1 MKKAFIYKC
10 IPLLLLAVG
19 CISNDIPYP
28 KVVPHVLSL
37 DVQDA
42 LSVDIDQQTQ
52 TITVYVS
59 ETTDLR
65 QVNVRSVSF
74 DSELAKPSVQ
84 LSGMLDLSQPLEFTV
99 STYQDYQWTIRAE
112 RPIERYFTVAGQIGS
127 SVIDPQNC
135 RAVAMVA
142 EATDLSDITVTSL
155 KLGPRDLS
163 TYSMDKSQM
172 KDFVDGLSVDV
183 TAFGQTQT
191 WMLYVEVTEVSVEIV
206 KVNPWTSSAYVTA
219 TAVAENGARFE
230 YRQKDTQEWNVVP
243 EADVASDGGTFV
255 AHIKNL
261 LPETEYEVM
270 VISADDRTPAS
281 EFVTAAAT
289 RIPNGS
295 FEYASLVKGTSYYKF
310 YDPDCGVEEGEYM
323 FWGSGNGEG
332 SEGVKGSANMGII
345 ITTVDTQNKV
355 DGNQSVCAQTSQ
367 MAGILA
373 AGNLFTGQFA
383 GLVGTEG
390 GMVNFGRPWTT
401 RPVAVKMYCRYLT
414 SNIDIIGKKMP
425 PGITLTNSDFDRAQ
439 IKVALGTW
447 DYRTYGG
454 SKDSPV
460 HVNTTDANTFV
471 DFSKD
476 PSTIAH
482 GDLIIYNDGYVLN
495 GLDMV
500 SASTGEWAEYII
512 PLDYHDMDKLPTHII
527 VSCAASQY
535 GDYFT
540 GCSSSKLWIDKV
552 ELVY

>member
-1 MKKAFIYKC
+1 M
-10 IPLLLLAVG
+10 LSV
-19 CISNDIPYP
+19 D
-28 KVVPHVLSL
+28 VP
-37 DVQDA
+37 DA
-42 LSVDIDQQTQ
+42 IAVDIDQQEREV
-52 TITVYVS
+52 TIYVS

-65 QVNVRSVSF
+65 KVELRSMSF
-74 DSELAKPSVQ
+74 DSELAKPSIS
-84 LSGMLDLSQPLEFTV
+84 LSGVYDLSSPMVFTV
-99 STYQDYQWTIRAE
+99 STYQDYEWTLKAE
-112 RPIERYFTVAGQIGS
+112 RPLELYFTVAGQIGT
-127 SVIDPQNC
+127 SVVDPQNC

-142 EATDLSDITVTSL
+142 ENTDLSDITVTSL
-155 KLGPRDLS
+155 KLGPRELS
-163 TYSMDKSQM
+163 SYSLDMSQM
-172 KDFVDGLSVDV
+172 KDFTEGLSVDV

-230 YRQKDTQEWNVVP
+230 YRQKDTEEWSVVP
-243 EADVASDGGTFV
+243 DQDVTSEGGTFQ
-255 AHIKNL
+255 ANIKGL
-261 LPETEYEVM
+261 LPETAYEVRA
-270 VISADDRTPAS
+270 ISAEDKTPAL
-281 EFVTAAAT
+281 EFVTAPAT

-295 FEYASLVKGTSYYKF
+295 FEFASLVKGTNYYKF
-310 YDPDCGVEEGEYM
+310 YDPDCGVDEGMYM

-332 SEGVKGSANMGII
+332 SEGIKGSANMGII
-345 ITTVDTQNKV
+345 ITTIDTQDKV
-355 DGNQSVCAQTSQ
+355 DGKQSVCAQTSQ

-390 GMVNFGRPWTT
+390 GMVNFGRPWST
-401 RPVAVKMYCRYLT
+401 RPVAVRMHCRYTT
-414 SNIDIIGKKMP
+414 STIDIIGRKMP
-425 PGITLTNSDFDRAQ
+425 PGITLTKEDFDRAQ

-454 SKDSPV
+454 SKESPV
-460 HVNTTDANTFV
+460 HINTTDATTFV

-482 GDLIIYNDGYVLN
+482 GDLIIHNDGYVLN
-495 GLDMV
+495 GTDLV
-500 SASTGEWAEYII
+500 TAPTQEWAEYII
-512 PLDYHDMDKLPTHII
+512 PLDYHDMDTLPTHII

-540 GCSSSKLWIDKV
+540 GCSSSKLWVDKV

>member
-1 MKKAFIYKC
+1 M
-10 IPLLLLAVG
+10 LSV
-19 CISNDIPYP
+19 D
-28 KVVPHVLSL
+28 VP
-37 DVQDA
+37 DA
-42 LSVDIDQQTQ
+42 IAVDIDQQEREV
-52 TITVYVS
+52 TIYVS

-65 QVNVRSVSF
+65 KVELRSMSF
-74 DSELAKPSVQ
+74 DSELAKPSIS
-84 LSGMLDLSQPLEFTV
+84 LSGVYDLSSPMAFTV
-99 STYQDYQWTIRAE
+99 STYQDYEWTLKAE
-112 RPIERYFTVAGQIGS
+112 RPLELYFTVAGQIGT
-127 SVIDPQNC
+127 SVVDPQNC

-142 EATDLSDITVTSL
+142 ENTDLSDITVTSL
-155 KLGPRDLS
+155 KLGPRELS
-163 TYSMDKSQM
+163 SYSLDMSQM
-172 KDFVDGLSVDV
+172 KDFTEGLSVDV

-230 YRQKDTQEWNVVP
+230 YRQKDTEEWSVVP
-243 EADVASDGGTFV
+243 DRDVTSEGGTFQ
-255 AHIKNL
+255 ANIKGL
-261 LPETEYEVM
+261 MPETAYEVRA
-270 VISADDRTPAS
+270 ISSEDKTPAL

-295 FEYASLVKGTSYYKF
+295 FEFASLVKGTNYYKF
-310 YDPDCGVEEGEYM
+310 YDPDCGVDEGMYM

-332 SEGVKGSANMGII
+332 SEGIKGSANMGII
-345 ITTVDTQNKV
+345 ITTIDTQDKV

-390 GMVNFGRPWTT
+390 GMVNFGRPWST
-401 RPVAVKMYCRYLT
+401 RPVAVRMHCRYTT
-414 SNIDIIGKKMP
+414 STIDIIGRKMP
-425 PGITLTNSDFDRAQ
+425 PGITLTKEDFDRAQ

-454 SKDSPV
+454 SKESPV
-460 HVNTTDANTFV
+460 HINTTDATTFV

-482 GDLIIYNDGYVLN
+482 GDLIIHNDGYVLN
-495 GLDMV
+495 GTDLV
-500 SASTGEWAEYII
+500 TAPTQEWAEYII
-512 PLDYHDMDKLPTHII
+512 PLDYHDMDTLPTHII

-540 GCSSSKLWIDKV
+540 GCSSSKLWVDKV

>member
-1 MKKAFIYKC
+1 M
-10 IPLLLLAVG
+10 LSV
-19 CISNDIPYP
+19 D
-28 KVVPHVLSL
+28 VP
-37 DVQDA
+37 DA
-42 LSVDIDQQTQ
+42 IAVDIDQQEREV
-52 TITVYVS
+52 TIYVS

-65 QVNVRSVSF
+65 KVELRSMSF
-74 DSELAKPSVQ
+74 DSELAKPSIS
-84 LSGMLDLSQPLEFTV
+84 LSGVYDLSSPMVFTV
-99 STYQDYQWTIRAE
+99 STYQDYEWTLKAE
-112 RPIERYFTVAGQIGS
+112 RPLELYFTVAGQIGT
-127 SVIDPQNC
+127 SVVDPHNH

-142 EATDLSDITVTSL
+142 ENTDLSDITVTSL
-155 KLGPRDLS
+155 KLGPRELS
-163 TYSMDKSQM
+163 SYSLDMSQM
-172 KDFVDGLSVDV
+172 KDFTEGLSVDV

-230 YRQKDTQEWNVVP
+230 YRQKDTEEWSVVP
-243 EADVASDGGTFV
+243 DQDVTSEGGTFQ
-255 AHIKNL
+255 ANIKGL
-261 LPETEYEVM
+261 LPETAYEVRA
-270 VISADDRTPAS
+270 ISSEDKTPAL

-295 FEYASLVKGTSYYKF
+295 FEFASLVKGTNYYKF
-310 YDPDCGVEEGEYM
+310 YDPDCGVDEGMYM

-332 SEGVKGSANMGII
+332 SEGIKGSANMGII
-345 ITTVDTQNKV
+345 ITTIDTQDKV

-390 GMVNFGRPWTT
+390 GMVNFGRPWST
-401 RPVAVKMYCRYLT
+401 RPVAVRMHCRYTT
-414 SNIDIIGKKMP
+414 STIDIIGRKMP
-425 PGITLTNSDFDRAQ
+425 PGITLTKEDFDRAQ

-454 SKDSPV
+454 SKESPV
-460 HVNTTDANTFV
+460 HINTTDATTFV

-482 GDLIIYNDGYVLN
+482 GDLIIHNDGYVLN
-495 GLDMV
+495 GTDLV
-500 SASTGEWAEYII
+500 TAPTQKWAEYII
-512 PLDYHDMDKLPTHII
+512 PLDYHDMDTLPTHII

-540 GCSSSKLWIDKV
+540 GCSSSKLWVDKV